1 MAGGSEL
8 THNDLLVLGLLLDR
22 PMHGYE
28 IVQALRAGEIDRW
41 FPISPAAVYYSL
53 EKLHRQG
60 LILGSQTRGQRTGRT
75 VYYLTDRGREIFF
88 SGLESAL
95 TSRESVRFDQYLGIL
110 MLNKLPQEQARAIL
124 EQRQALFHRWEQELA
139 EFLQR
144 ARCNPLYTAILERI
158 ITCLQMEQRW
168 LEEIVRYLAGEEDQE
183 YRGLMVMTGDLRE
196 FHLPDLLK
204 LIASGRHRG
213 TLTVT
218 DGVVVRTLTFHKG
231 RPVCATSRR
240 TEGPVKEPAQ
250 IMNDIY
256 DLFRWQEGQFTF
268 DQRLGP
274 EEGCLVLQMSVEQLI
289 LDGARWVDNW
299 AIIQRVVP
307 TSGSVFE
314 RRDGKLPEGM
324 ELTEEE
330 RRVWEA
336 LDGVQDVTGVARACA
351 LTEFETSKI
360 LYTLYV
366 AGLIQPGEADK
377 ARLRR
382 CFREI
387 AELICRATIPAR
399 SSPNDLSCEEEVN
412 RCCADLPIRFNV
424 GRIEDR
430 TDPALPPEELAAI
443 YRRFLQAQQRVLRNR
458 FGEERVAAWRN
469 QVMRQIGPGLQDVVR
484 QYGLL

>member
-41 FPISPAAVYYSL
+41 FPISPTAVYYSL

-60 LILGSQTRGQRTGRT
+60 LILGSQTRRRGTRRT
-75 VYYLTDRGREIFF
+75 VYYLTDRGREVFF

-95 TSRESVRFDQYLGIL
+95 TSRESIRFDHYLGIL
-110 MLNKLPQEQARAIL
+110 MLNKLPREQAQAIL
-124 EQRQALFHRWEQELA
+124 EQRQALFRRWEQELA
-139 EFLQR
+139 ESLQR
-144 ARCNPLYTAILERI
+144 ARGNPLYTAILERI
-158 ITCLQMEQRW
+158 ITCIRMEQGW
-168 LEEIVRYLAGEEDQE
+168 LEEIVRYLAGEEAQE
-183 YRGLMVMTGDLRE
+183 YRGLMVLTGDLRE

-204 LIASGRHRG
+204 LIASGWHTG

-299 AIIQRVVP
+299 ATIQRVVP
-307 TSGSVFE
+307 TSESVFE

-336 LDGVQDVTGVARACA
+336 LDGIQDVTGIARTCA

-377 ARLRR
+377 VRLRR

-399 SSPNDLSCEEEVN
+399 SSPDDLSCEEEVN

-430 TDPALPPEELAAI
+430 TDPALPMEKLADI

-469 QVMRQIGPGLQDVVR
+469 QVMRQIGPGLQDVLR